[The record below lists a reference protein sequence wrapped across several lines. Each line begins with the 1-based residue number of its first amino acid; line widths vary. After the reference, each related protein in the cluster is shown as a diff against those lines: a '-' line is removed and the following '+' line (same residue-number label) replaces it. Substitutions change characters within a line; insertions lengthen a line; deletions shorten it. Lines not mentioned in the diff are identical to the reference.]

1 MVLSDISVKRPV
13 FATVISLLLVA
24 FGILAFQ
31 QLPLREYPDIS
42 PPIVTVRISY
52 PGASAD
58 IIESEIT
65 EIVEDRISGIE
76 GIRTI
81 SSSSRE
87 GVANITIEFNLSRD
101 IDAAAND
108 VRERVSRIVDNMP
121 DEADPPEIFKADS
134 DAQAIMWFN
143 LSSSIMNEMELTDFA
158 ERFVMDELTVVDGVA
173 QIRVGGGRRFAM
185 RIWLDR
191 RAMAAR
197 GITVQDIE
205 GALRSENVEL
215 PAGRIES
222 LQREFT
228 VRVERNFRTPSD
240 FAGLVIKRGED
251 GHLVRM
257 SEVATVAIGPES
269 DRNEFRGNGQ
279 SQVGIGIVKQSTANT
294 LEVARGVNQR
304 VAQIRETLP
313 DSVTLHDSVD
323 NSVFIEAAISQVY
336 RTLTI
341 AMGLVI
347 FIIYLFLGN
356 LRATL
361 IPAITVPVCL
371 TASFIVT
378 SLFGY
383 SINLMTLLALVLAIG
398 LVVDD
403 SIVVL
408 ENIYRRIENGEAPL
422 VAAYRGA
429 RQVAFAVISTTL
441 VLIAVFVP
449 IAFLGG
455 SIGRMFAELATAVAA
470 AVAFSSIVAL
480 SLAPMLCSKIL
491 HAEKKHNWL
500 NRKVDNAF
508 NRLSQGYQRALK
520 ACLPHSLLM
529 GFVLF
534 AVLASIV
541 GIMKVVPKEFTP
553 AEDRGVFFVFVEGP
567 VGSSFEYTQRQMRIF
582 EDRLLEIVE
591 SGEAIR
597 IMARIPGFGGSGD
610 EVNRGLFVVVMA
622 PWGERE
628 RSSQDVMNE
637 LFKDFKGEP
646 GARAFPVMRQG
657 LGFGARKPLQFVI
670 GGTSYDELVRWRD
683 IILEKAA
690 QNPGLLGVDSDYK
703 ETKPLLMVS
712 INRDR
717 AADLGVSIRTIGLT
731 LETMMNSRRVT
742 TYKDRGEEYDVIL
755 QSSDDDRRQPSDL
768 TNIYVRSETTGTLIP
783 LSNFITFE
791 NRADASSLNRFNR
804 MRSITISANLAPGY
818 ALGDALAFL
827 EQTVADNLSGN
838 VKIDY
843 KGQSREF
850 QDSSQSLYF
859 TFALALLVVFLVL
872 SAQFESFVHP
882 IVIMLTV
889 PLAVTGALLGLLLT
903 GGTLNVYSQIGIIM
917 LIGIAAKNGILIVE
931 FANQL
936 RDAGR
941 SIEDAL
947 MEAAQI
953 RLRPI
958 LMTAFST
965 AMGAIPLI
973 MASGAGE
980 ASLKT
985 VGVVIFSGVIFATFL
1000 TVFMVPVFYV
1010 ALAKYTKSPGAVAEE
1025 LQELMGQGPAE

>member
-371 TASFIVT
+371 TASFIVI

-455 SIGRMFAELATAVAA
+455 NIGRMFAELATAVAA

-657 LGFGARKPLQFVI
+657 LGFGARKPVQFVI

-755 QSSDDDRRQPSDL
+755 QSADDDRRQPSDL

-947 MEAAQI
+947 LEAAQI